1 MESKQKKAIIDILG
15 TIPKVAVAGKIGQWS
30 YLAQFGKALKDNNV
44 DFHKFGYDKLAEF
57 AENVSFL
64 EVFTDT
70 SYDPPVKYVRYARDV
85 DTQNEE
91 AKPIP
96 RKHKANAISNNKE
109 TIKVKR
115 FLRLKNDFFI
125 GQFLPDYSTGEYKIV
140 DIRNTD
146 FTKIEDFE
154 RNIRNL
160 EIRFNPQ
167 GQSFRK
173 FAYYKFSWKLLNSKP
188 LQFGIDLTQD
198 VVLQNPED
206 IVGCIAHCLENYS
219 MDAARK
225 ITRNLDTLSKQLT
238 QSGKEVF
245 IYELLQN
252 ANDYPQKKKEGDG
265 SSFIPVD
272 VEFHILEDYLIFQH
286 TGEYFNAK
294 NVAAIC
300 NINDGEKNS
309 NLEAIGY
316 KGIGFKTVFL
326 DSDYVFLQTGSFSF
340 RFDRKAGTSIDVPAN
355 TPWQIYPFWTPI
367 NTVSD
372 SIVSA
377 FRQHPSDQYRVKFAL
392 KPRNSQIL
400 TDRSRKDNYIDLF
413 TNVFETERVILF
425 IPNIHQ
431 VSIFFG
437 NASSPTIV
445 RSKDNDTWCVSDALS
460 DDIPEAIRD
469 RINEVLTN
477 NDADKSDGYDKIPE
491 KYLNFYKTAI
501 RFACKRAG
509 RKLLPVENANLFCYL
524 PAKRANW
531 GFDFLM
537 NSDMVPNGARDDIED
552 IELNHEIAK
561 IAGRQFFYWIKSL
574 IRTGEYELDSIFSL
588 IPDFDDCKKR
598 HEDYSTFINEFKDEF
613 EVLIENDEFIPVVN
627 TNSEYSY
634 TTINNIV
641 EDLTGITRDAI
652 MPDKVFMS
660 IMSLDDYYLPIQEL
674 RDSEAFMRFLNRYS
688 PLNLMVDFDDVK
700 GKCSNDVF
708 AEWLKDGNNNNAFI
722 NHLLKKD
729 KLESFAG
736 ENIFIEYEGD
746 LFSSSALYYDF
757 DTNCSCIPFLRR
769 FIPHLSK
776 STRDFFE
783 RNENWD
789 SFVCNHFMEFDADEM
804 LNEYIFDNED
814 AVELLKDID
823 NSKCF
828 FKFVAEYD
836 INLTD
841 RTDKFSYLDEGDK
854 ICTGFE
860 GLLYFYSEEIFEI
873 SQEKWV
879 GNNKI
884 TILSHKYLEDD
895 KDNEIKEVFE
905 GLGFADF
912 VEKDFVVDQL
922 VNDSDFQDKV
932 NETITD
938 DFETNISF
946 LKYVYNAREYLKEKE
961 GMLRGYVLR
970 CKDKDNNETY
980 LLDDDIRY
988 FYQESYAENTTFADN
1003 TGHSW
1008 LTSGMMYYL
1017 DNAYFEK
1024 FPQEDAKQLESFLRQ
1039 SFGIKTFTNKS
1050 FFSEV
1055 VLANKKAIYED
1066 IKNNVEHLRKF
1077 IEYLKRDEKDIFDGS
1092 LAPNTFQDMPLLGH
1106 DNSVITNRKT
1116 VGRLVE
1122 FNDEA
1127 ISLANKSWCP
1137 QGAFS
1142 IVDKVYSEFNKGSLQ
1157 LLKIEGFDVVQSI
1170 NEIISNKTYISAV
1183 RTSDGNVDFW
1193 QYIKSHAKLFESLD
1207 GLKKIPF
1214 LSEND
1219 DNPFYLGASL
1229 YIPDIYQKD
1238 GIESLVK
1245 KYDSSALFV
1254 SHKYLDD
1261 DSENGRQEW
1270 CRLFKKMGLKSD
1282 NKDMLFKSVIP
1293 NLSEIEDDGVLAM
1306 MTKHLKDLKTGWDQY
1321 KTKLQK
1327 LKVRT
1332 RGGEY
1337 LPLNKAI
1344 VVDIKEDNVV
1354 EPFRMITLRSEVAP
1368 ELLESNAEIIKLI
1381 ASEFLRNCIYS
1392 TKQDWAQAKLDEYIE
1407 SIQTDDAK
1415 KENIHL
1421 DFIRELA
1428 ALISND
1434 FKFSDDSMKKLLFKA
1449 RNKEDGYKTASQLT
1463 FGSIYK
1469 PICDFE
1475 ANGITELCYLS
1486 EDYITENN
1494 RDTVRA
1500 FFKSVGI
1507 HTSFETQDIQLL
1519 EDRTFALY
1527 FWGKYFTHRTAE
1539 FEEWIEKGKFK
1550 KAACVPTEGR
1560 VAAPEELYSPEIF
1573 HFARNTQNWQ
1583 GKVPAKSVVDS
1594 IREEEARRIFLSLPF
1609 KKKLDFEDCLNY
1621 LLLAKDLPAN
1631 ETKNRE
1637 QIVSWLLQEDSPD
1650 EKLILW
1656 YREQPTA
1663 TWRNGKGRFTHINS
1677 LYAIHP
1683 EARQE
1688 RNIFF
1693 GDEHVMQTGM
1703 FPFNNDDFVAVCD
1716 LLKVKC
1722 LRSNDFETKPINPKD
1737 ETIDV
1742 IKAIMP
1748 KLLILA
1754 AIERPDKYQTRY
1766 EKYATEIKNF
1776 RFYVCDKIDL
1786 GYEEIHNDIERIY
1799 SDESHVYYV
1808 DSWLHKRTYTKFCS
1822 KLKGLLG
1829 IDVYTDVCEDV
1840 LDTATSVESCI
1851 DKYCSSFVYDET
1863 FRYHLK
1869 ELDHVVSDFEDEYY
1883 PEDNE
1888 DEYYAKT
1895 VTAIEESDD
1904 AEENTTPVT
1913 YKQPNPTSQHSQ
1925 NEEEVAA
1932 KETMSDEPT
1941 IDTTSDTTV
1950 TSSPISNVPHEEVT
1964 NEEDSHENQSTHD
1977 DSLTDND
1984 ILTADTKTN
1993 QSEINSESK
2002 DSSHEHIPG
2011 EVEGHHRDGC
2021 WVNEYW
2027 KEDGTHVSGHW
2038 RSDAEVSPH
2047 SREVSTSNEAQKDDT
2062 TASRHTPITQSAN
2075 VNIHTPHPSNTNY
2088 PEDEDEFLGDVDKDV
2103 NYDNL
2108 GQRPRR
2114 PRTRKMAKPFTQEE
2128 LERMRSHC
2136 TPFELESLPAT
2147 QEEIN
2152 ILEQCGIKPEQIA
2165 DTNYLAQLRLYNNL
2179 KNDMGEEPEESMEEF
2194 IRNADDVST
2203 HALRGGRY
2211 IHACSAARGVMY
2223 VSPSVWNKMVD
2234 DKWVIC
2240 VYLNGQGSKFKYIN
2254 SREEF
2259 LELVEKDDV
2268 VIKITGSEKVKVVN
2282 ELYSNLLHGVKGT
2295 AYTLVRV
2302 AARTNMDAVFA
2313 HYVGAM
2319 AEKDDGYDYSADL
2332 G

>member
-1 MESKQKKAIIDILG
+1 MESIQKKIIDILDSL
-15 TIPKVAVAGKIGQWS
+15 PKVNIVGKPGQWVF
-30 YLAQFGKALKDNNV
+30 LAKFGKALKDNDI
-44 DFHKFGYDKLAEF
+44 DFRNYGYYKLAEF
-57 AENVSFL
+57 VENVSFL
-64 EVFTDT
+64 EVFTDM
-70 SYDPPVKYVRYARDV
+70 SFDSPVKYVRYSRDIAIQDETTKLMSRNKV
-85 DTQNEE
+85 KSRIDDEDTL
-91 AKPIP
+91 
-96 RKHKANAISNNKE
+96 
-109 TIKVKR
+109 KVKR
-115 FLRLKNDFFI
+115 FLRLKNNYFI
-125 GQFLPDYSTGEYKIV
+125 GQFLPDYATGDYKIV

-146 FTKIEDFE
+146 FTKIEDSE

-160 EIRFNPQ
+160 EICFNPQ
-167 GQSFRK
+167 GKTFRK
-173 FAYYKFSWKLLNSKP
+173 FSYYKFTWRLINSDP

-206 IVGCIAHCLENYS
+206 IIGCIAHCLENYS

-252 ANDYPQKKKEGDG
+252 ANDYPQKRKEGEVF
-265 SSFIPVD
+265 SSIPVD
-272 VEFHILEDYLIFQH
+272 VEFRILDDYLTFQH
-286 TGEYFNAK
+286 TGDYFNAK

-326 DSDYVFLQTGSFSF
+326 DNDYVFLQTGSFSF
-340 RFDRKAGTSIDVPAN
+340 RFDRKSGTSIDVPAN

-367 NTVSD
+367 NAVSD
-372 SIVSA
+372 SIVSV
-377 FRQHPSDQYRVKFAL
+377 FEQHPNDQYRVKFAL

-400 TDRSRKDNYIDLF
+400 TDRGRKDNYIDLF

-431 VSIFFG
+431 VSIYFG
-437 NASSPTIV
+437 NTSSPAIV
-445 RSKDNDTWCVSDALS
+445 RSKDNDSWCVSEALT
-460 DDIPEAIRD
+460 DDIPEAIRE
-469 RINEVLTN
+469 RINDVLTN

-491 KYLNFYKTAI
+491 KYLNFYKTAV
-501 RFACKRAG
+501 RFACKREG

-537 NSDMVPNGARDDIED
+537 NTDMVPNGARDDIED

-561 IAGRQFFYWIKSL
+561 IAGRQFFYWIKTL
-574 IRTGEYELDSIFSL
+574 IGSGEYDLDSIFSL

-598 HEDYSTFINEFKDEF
+598 HEDYSTFIDEFKEEF
-613 EVLIENDEFIPVVN
+613 ENLIKTVDFIPVVN
-627 TNSEYSY
+627 SNHEDSLSTVD
-634 TTINNIV
+634 NII
-641 EDLTGITRDAI
+641 EDITGITKEAI
-652 MPDKVFMS
+652 MSDKDFLS
-660 IMSLDDYYLPIQEL
+660 IMELEDYYLPILEL
-674 RDSEAFMRFLNRYS
+674 RKSEAFLRFLDRYS
-688 PLNLMVDFDDVK
+688 TYDLMVDYDDVK
-700 GKCSNDVF
+700 RKCSNDDFV
-708 AEWLKDGNNNNAFI
+708 AWLKDNNNNNAFI
-722 NHLLKKD
+722 NHLLNND
-729 KLESFAG
+729 KLEAFAG
-736 ENIFIEYEGD
+736 EDIFIEYEGD
-746 LFSSSALYYDF
+746 LFSSNALYYDF
-757 DTNCSCIPFLRR
+757 DTNCSSIPFLRR
-769 FIPHLSK
+769 FIPHLAK
-776 STRDFFE
+776 TTRDFFE
-783 RNENWD
+783 DNERWD
-789 SFVCNHFMEFDADEM
+789 LFVGNHFMEFDADAM
-804 LNEYIFDNED
+804 LNEYILNNEE

-823 NSKCF
+823 NSICF

-836 INLTD
+836 IDLSD
-841 RTDKFSYLDEGDK
+841 RTGKFPYLNENDEISTEFK
-854 ICTGFE
+854 
-860 GLLYFYSEEIFEI
+860 GLLYFYSKEIFDI
-873 SQEKWV
+873 SQAKWL
-879 GNNKI
+879 GNNSI
-884 TILSHKYLEDD
+884 TILSHKYLEND

-905 GLGFADF
+905 SLGFGDF

-922 VNDSDFQDKV
+922 VKDTDFQSKV
-932 NETITD
+932 NESITD
-938 DFETNISF
+938 DFETSVSF
-946 LKYVYNAREYLKEKE
+946 LKYVYNVRECLKEKE
-961 GMLRGYVLR
+961 GMLRRYVLR
-970 CKDKDNNETY
+970 CKDKDNNDTY
-980 LLDDDIRY
+980 LCDDNIRY

-1024 FPQEDAKQLESFLRQ
+1024 FPQEDAKQIESFLRQ

-1066 IKNNVEHLRKF
+1066 VKNDVEHLREF

-1092 LAPNTFQDMPLLGH
+1092 LAPNTFQDMPLLGN
-1106 DNSVITNRKT
+1106 DNSVIINRKT
-1116 VGRLVE
+1116 IGRLVE
-1122 FNDEA
+1122 LSDEA

-1137 QGAFS
+1137 QGVFS
-1142 IVDKVYSEFNKGSLQ
+1142 IVDKIYSEFNKNTLQ
-1157 LLKIEGFDVVQSI
+1157 LLKIEEFDIVQTL
-1170 NEIISNKTYISAV
+1170 NEITGNKTYVSAV
-1183 RTSDGNVDFW
+1183 RTCDRNIDFW
-1193 QYIKSHAKLFESLD
+1193 RYIKSHAKSFESLD
-1207 GLKKIPF
+1207 DFKKTPF

-1219 DNPFYLGASL
+1219 DNTFYLGASL

-1270 CRLFKKMGLKSD
+1270 CRLFKKMELKSD

-1306 MTKHLKDLKTGWDQY
+1306 MTKHLKDLKTGWDLY

-1344 VVDIKEDNVV
+1344 VVDIKEDNIV
-1354 EPFRMITLRSEVAP
+1354 EPFKMITLRSEVAP

-1381 ASEFLRNCIYS
+1381 ASEFLRNCVYS
-1392 TKQDWAQAKLDEYIE
+1392 TKQDWAQAKLNEYIE
-1407 SIQTDDAK
+1407 SIQPDETK
-1415 KENIHL
+1415 RENIHV

-1434 FKFSDDSMKKLLFKA
+1434 FKFSDESIKKLLYKA
-1449 RNKEDGYKTASQLT
+1449 RNKDDGYRMASQLT
-1463 FGSIYK
+1463 FGSVYK

-1475 ANGITELCYLS
+1475 VNGITELCYLS

-1494 RDTVRA
+1494 RDTIRA

-1507 HTSFETQDIQLL
+1507 HTSFEAQDIPFL
-1519 EDRTFALY
+1519 EDRAFALY

-1550 KAACVPTEGR
+1550 NTVCVPTEGR

-1573 HFARNTQNWQ
+1573 HFARNTQDWQ
-1583 GKVPAKSVVDS
+1583 GKVPSKAVVDS
-1594 IREEEARRIFLSLPF
+1594 IKEEEARRIFLSLQF

-1621 LLLAKDLPAN
+1621 LLLAKDFPAN

-1637 QIVSWLLQEDSPD
+1637 QIVNWLLQEDSPD

-1663 TWRNGKGRFTHINS
+1663 TWRNGKGRFAHINS

-1703 FPFNNDDFVAVCD
+1703 FPYNNDDFVAVCD

-1722 LRSNDFETKPINPKD
+1722 LRSDDFETKPINPKD

-1754 AIERPDKYQTRY
+1754 AIERPEKYQTRY

-1822 KLKGLLG
+1822 KLKSLLG

-1840 LDTATSVESCI
+1840 LDTATSVENCI
-1851 DKYCSSFVYDET
+1851 EKYCSSFVYDET
-1863 FRYHLK
+1863 FRNHLK
-1869 ELDHVVSDFEDEYY
+1869 ELDHAVSDFEDEYY
-1883 PEDNE
+1883 PEDSD
-1888 DEYYAKT
+1888 DEYYAET
-1895 VTAIEESDD
+1895 VTAIEEQDD
-1904 AEENTTPVT
+1904 AEDNTTPVT
-1913 YKQPNPTSQHSQ
+1913 NEGSNPTSQHNQ
-1925 NEEEVAA
+1925 DEEEVTA
-1932 KETMSDEPT
+1932 KETVSDEPT
-1941 IDTTSDTTV
+1941 IDAISDTTMPS
-1950 TSSPISNVPHEEVT
+1950 TPISTVPQEEVPK
-1964 NEEDSHENQSTHD
+1964 EEESDENKSTHD
-1977 DSLTDND
+1977 DSLSDNEK
-1984 ILTADTKTN
+1984 LTADTKTN
-1993 QSEINSESK
+1993 QNEINSESK

-2027 KEDGTHVSGHW
+2027 KEDGTYVSGHW
-2038 RSDAEVSPH
+2038 RSDTEVSPH
-2047 SREVSTSNEAQKDDT
+2047 TREVGTSSEAQKDN
-2062 TASRHTPITQSAN
+2062 TAASHHTPITQSTNIKAN
-2075 VNIHTPHPSNTNY
+2075 TPHPSNTNY
-2088 PEDEDEFLGDVDKDV
+2088 TEDEEEFLGDVDKDS
-2103 NYDNL
+2103 NFDNL

-2114 PRTRKMAKPFTQEE
+2114 PRARKMAKPFTQEE
-2128 LERMRSHC
+2128 LERMRSHG

-2179 KNDMGEEPEESMEEF
+2179 KNELGEEPEESMEAF

-2282 ELYSNLLHGVKGT
+2282 ELYSDLLHGVKGT